1 MCSLFGPLFNRVI
14 LYLIGD
20 RLGGVMVKASASRA
34 EDSGSIPGRV
44 MPKTLKNGILV
55 AVPPAPGTMGYV
67 LRLVGPVSV

>member
-34 EDSGSIPGRV
+34 EDRGSIPGRV
-44 MPKTLKNGILV
+44 MPKTLK
-55 AVPPAPGTMGYV
+55 MEF
-67 LRLVGPVSV
+67 